1 VTSSAAIVA
10 PRSRIHSRVNDG
22 ASFKSGLLPERDT
35 PALAYV
41 IDGMTDTQLAD
52 RELEALLSLLGTE
65 SDRSLAVIVEQ
76 MRAFPVDR
84 LQRLAELAA
93 TRGGPD
99 DHLNLLLA
107 ERDSPRLQAQFLQWL
122 AHGADLEEG
131 ALLVARVG
139 YPLLDTQL
147 VRDRLDQFAGEARNY
162 CRCESPRDSLAA
174 LIHMVTREWRFQ
186 GDLDD

>member
-1 VTSSAAIVA
+1 
-10 PRSRIHSRVNDG
+10 
-22 ASFKSGLLPERDT
+22 
-35 PALAYV
+35 
-41 IDGMTDTQLAD
+41 MTDTQLAD

-162 CRCESPRDSLAA
+162 CGCESPRDSLAA